1 MLRLRLC
8 VGDIASWRGVD
19 CVAVSTNRT
28 LQGNENP
35 TYWRFA
41 GRKSVN
47 GAVRSVGG
55 PELAEACK
63 AQALRRHCEVGEA
76 VVTPAFGDLARRGC
90 RHVVHVMV
98 PDGLQI
104 HGGGTDRH
112 VQRMALPVMR
122 QSFSAVLDAAADVGA
137 LSAAMPPN
145 LGWNEAGSLPKV
157 ALTSFKALAWY
168 AGGEMGGTTNTWI
181 KGKTVLVLG
190 GSGGTGTA
198 GIQLAKAMGAAK
210 VITTAGAGNAA
221 YCMALGAD
229 EVYFK
234 LRLAP
239 CLLQNDP
246 VSRCFTERF
255 LQFSGLRL
263 SLAELVGP
271 CCGCRRE

>member
-1 MLRLRLC
+1 MVHTKAGKSTKEL
-8 VGDIASWRGVD
+8 GAYAEYA
-19 CVAVSTNRT
+19 VAIESQ
-28 LQGNENP
+28 LG
-35 TYWRFA
+35 
-41 GRKSVN
+41 
-47 GAVRSVGG
+47 
-55 PELAEACK
+55 
-63 AQALRRHCEVGEA
+63 
-76 VVTPAFGDLARRGC
+76 
-90 RHVVHVMV
+90 
-98 PDGLQI
+98 I
-104 HGGGTDRH
+104 
-112 VQRMALPVMR
+112 
-122 QSFSAVLDAAADVGA
+122 
-137 LSAAMPPN
+137 MPPN

>member
-137 LSAAMPPN
+137 LSAAMPA
-145 LGWNEAGSLPKV
+145 LGCGVNGWSPSLV
-157 ALTSFKALAWY
+157 AAAAAHALADAAAASGAVSAVDLIMGSQQMARAW
-168 AGGEMGGTTNTWI
+168 GE
-181 KGKTVLVLG
+181 VLE
-190 GSGGTGTA
+190 A
-198 GIQLAKAMGAAK
+198 
-210 VITTAGAGNAA
+210 
-221 YCMALGAD
+221 ALGPPTLEPHAAD
-229 EVYFK
+229 RHISTWQISPQQSAS
-234 LRLAP
+234 LGPL
-239 CLLQNDP
+239 
-246 VSRCFTERF
+246 
-255 LQFSGLRL
+255 
-263 SLAELVGP
+263 LAEQGDQRVSSDDASRRKSTRALRERLLLRV
-271 CCGCRRE
+271 CRAGCYGNRP